1 MSIAHTKVTGLDEAR
16 LVALIEP
23 VLLARGVEGV
33 ELLWKCDL
41 SGWVLSLSVE
51 KPLSGALPG
60 AGISVDR
67 SDLSRELASVI
78 EGENLIANAYRL
90 EVGSPG
96 LERGLYRRDDFGRFV
111 GRLAKA
117 KLNRPVGDQSVIQGR
132 VLGFDDA
139 GNIQFE
145 TETGVFAVEYSAIAT
160 ARLVF
165 DWNSPNVLGGAKA
178 KSPKPR
184 SSERDRRNRASKRK
198 R

>member
-23 VLLARGVEGV
+23 VLLAHGVEGV
-33 ELLWKCDL
+33 ELMYRTD
-41 SGWVLSLSVE
+41 SAGWVLTVNVEKVGSKLPGEGVTVDLCSSISHDLSV
-51 KPLSGALPG
+51 AL
-60 AGISVDR
+60 
-67 SDLSRELASVI
+67 
-78 EGENLIANAYRL
+78 EGEDLIANAYRL

-96 LERGLYRRDDFGRFV
+96 LERALYGREDFGRFE
-111 GRLAKA
+111 GCLAKV
-117 KLNRPVGDQSVIQGR
+117 KLNRPVGDQTVIRGR
-132 VLGFDDA
+132 ILGFDDA
-139 GNIQFE
+139 GSIRFE
-145 TETGVFAVEYSAIAT
+145 TETGVVSVDYSTIAT

>member
-1 MSIAHTKVTGLDEAR
+1 MSIAYTKVTGLDEAR

-23 VLLARGVEGV
+23 VLLACGVEGV
-33 ELLWKCDL
+33 ELLWQTDS
-41 SGWVLSLSVE
+41 SGWVLTVNVE
-51 KPLSGALPG
+51 KLGSTAPG
-60 AGISVDR
+60 DGVTVDLC